1 VNKKIPLLAEIERL
15 RFLRSHQLLSKIN
28 LHPSQ
33 SHLLLNV
40 SFKEGLSQQS
50 LAKAMMIKPSTLT
63 VMLKRMEKNNLIV
76 RKKEATDA
84 RILRVYLS
92 DQGKELVNQI
102 ILLIKQ
108 MEDEL
113 YQDFTKEEKDLS
125 KDILNKFKENLK
137 RSIVDGS
144 N

>member
-1 VNKKIPLLAEIERL
+1 
-15 RFLRSHQLLSKIN
+15 
-28 LHPSQ
+28 
-33 SHLLLNV
+33 
-40 SFKEGLSQQS
+40 
-50 LAKAMMIKPSTLT
+50 MIKPSTLT

-92 DQGKELVNQI
+92 DQGKELVDEI

-108 MEDEL
+108 MEGEL
-113 YQDFTKEEKDLS
+113 YHNFTKEEKDIS
-125 KDILNKFKENLK
+125 KEILNKFKENLK